1 MFALHPA
8 MLGLLAS
15 AGASRHLRSFRAG
28 RANTVNMQARE
39 LEKWTASDFPAEW
52 PYSADD
58 LQRMDE
64 SADML
69 FYSTPRFVTHIDDG
83 AIAAVTQYYRKTLP
97 AGADVLD
104 LCSSWVSHL
113 PKEVQFGRV
122 VGVGMNAR
130 ELEANE
136 QLTEWVQADLNAS
149 PRLPFEDASFDAC
162 LNVVSVDYLNQPKE
176 VFEEMHR
183 VLRPGGQA
191 VMSFSNRCFPTKAV
205 SMWLAQGDAGR
216 RKIVGS
222 YFVLSPPGGWTDITS
237 YDITGMGAKPK
248 DPNNPLLLA
257 ALWLKQSV
265 GDPMFVVRATK
276 R

>member
-28 RANTVNMQARE
+28 RASTVNMQARE

-191 VMSFSNRCFPTKAV
+191 VMSFSNR
-205 SMWLAQGDAGR
+205 
-216 RKIVGS
+216 
-222 YFVLSPPGGWTDITS
+222 
-237 YDITGMGAKPK
+237 
-248 DPNNPLLLA
+248 
-257 ALWLKQSV
+257 
-265 GDPMFVVRATK
+265 
-276 R
+276 